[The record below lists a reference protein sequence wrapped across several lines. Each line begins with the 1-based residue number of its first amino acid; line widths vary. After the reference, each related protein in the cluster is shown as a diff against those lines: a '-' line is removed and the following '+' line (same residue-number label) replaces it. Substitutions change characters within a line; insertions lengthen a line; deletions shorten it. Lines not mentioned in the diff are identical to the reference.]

1 MTCTSRITNNEAR
14 ATTPVGVRPSSLGSR
29 RHRRRRP
36 GATTVEFALVAPA
49 FFLVIMSMFEFT
61 RLNVLR
67 HTADNAAYEA
77 ARVAIVPG
85 ATTAEA
91 RAEANRLLT
100 IVGARGAQVNFT
112 PATITP
118 ETDSVSVNV
127 TIPLDSN
134 GWVVPHFTRGRTLN
148 STATMR
154 TERVRSR

>member
-1 MTCTSRITNNEAR
+1 MTKPR
-14 ATTPVGVRPSSLGSR
+14 GR
-29 RHRRRRP
+29 RHSVLGFRRDAKGRL

-49 FFLVIMSMFEFT
+49 FFLVIMAMFEFT

-85 ATTAEA
+85 ATVAQATT
-91 RAEANRLLT
+91 EANRLLS
-100 IVGARGAQVNFT
+100 IVNARGAQVNFN
-112 PATITP
+112 PSTITP
-118 ETDSVSVNV
+118 ETNSVTVTV

-134 GWVVPHFTRGRTLN
+134 GWVVPRFTQGRTLT
-148 STATMR
+148 SSATMR

>member
-1 MTCTSRITNNEAR
+1 MTNDEAR
-14 ATTPVGVRPSSLGSR
+14 MTKPTG
-29 RHRRRRP
+29 RRRSALGFRHGRTRRL

-85 ATTAEA
+85 ATVAQATT
-91 RAEANRLLT
+91 EANRLLS
-100 IVGARGAQVNFT
+100 IVNARGAQVNFN

-118 ETDSVSVNV
+118 ETNSVTVTV

-134 GWVVPHFTRGRTLN
+134 GWVVPHFTQGRTLT
-148 STATMR
+148 SSATMR

>member
-1 MTCTSRITNNEAR
+1 MLGASH
-14 ATTPVGVRPSSLGSR
+14 SSLGR
-29 RHRRRRP
+29 HGHRRRRRL
-36 GATTVEFALVAPA
+36 GATTVECALVAPA
-49 FFLVIMSMFEFT
+49 FFLVILSMFEFT

-85 ATTAEA
+85 ATTAQA
-91 RAEANRLLT
+91 RAEANRLLS
-100 IVGARGAQVNFT
+100 IVGARGTQVNFT

-134 GWVVPHFTRGRTLN
+134 GWVVPRFTRGKTLS
-148 STATMR
+148 STSTMR

>member
-1 MTCTSRITNNEAR
+1 MTE
-14 ATTPVGVRPSSLGSR
+14 PSG
-29 RHRRRRP
+29 RRRSPLGFRHGRKRRW

-85 ATTAEA
+85 ATVAQA
-91 RAEANRLLT
+91 RTEANRLLT
-100 IVGARGAQVNFT
+100 VVGARGAQVNFNPT
-112 PATITP
+112 TITP
-118 ETDSVSVNV
+118 QTDSVTVSVS
-127 TIPLDSN
+127 IPLDSN
-134 GWVVPHFTRGRTLN
+134 GWIIPRFTRGKSL
-148 STATMR
+148 SASATMR

>member
-1 MTCTSRITNNEAR
+1 MTNDEAR
-14 ATTPVGVRPSSLGSR
+14 MTKPTG
-29 RHRRRRP
+29 RRRSALGFRRNRKRRV

-85 ATTAEA
+85 ATVAQANT
-91 RAEANRLLT
+91 EANRLLT
-100 IVGARGAQVNFT
+100 IVGARGATVTFNPT
-112 PATITP
+112 TITP
-118 ETDSVSVNV
+118 ETNSVTV
-127 TIPLDSN
+127 TGSIPLDRN
-134 GWVVPHFTRGRTLN
+134 GWVVPKFTKGRSLT
-148 STATMR
+148 SSATMR

>member
-1 MTCTSRITNNEAR
+1 MTNDEAR
-14 ATTPVGVRPSSLGSR
+14 MTKPRGRRCSVLGFR
-29 RHRRRRP
+29 RDAKGRL

-49 FFLVIMSMFEFT
+49 FFLVIMAMFEFT

-85 ATTAEA
+85 ATVAQATT
-91 RAEANRLLT
+91 EANRLLS
-100 IVGARGAQVNFT
+100 IVNARGAQVNFN

-118 ETDSVSVNV
+118 ETDSVTATV

-134 GWVVPHFTRGRTLN
+134 GWVVPHFTRGRTLT
-148 STATMR
+148 SSATMR